1 MHKKTIEF
9 IRLLSPVLLTLLL
22 LVPSHAS
29 AAGLAARLAGPEQ
42 PDAPFE
48 PTDIPSANEVLD
60 FGYVYTVAA
69 GDDVWLIAI
78 AHGISMETL
87 VAANHLESPYWIYS
101 GDRLW
106 VPADPA
112 VVKHPE
118 PEPKTPT
125 KATPSVDSVP
135 APVGEAAPPTDPAAP
150 TTVVTATVA
159 ITPAAPPAPEPVA
172 EAAPASASISDPAA
186 LVLNLINQKR
196 AAYGLGTLSWSAEL
210 AQAAQGHAVDC
221 AQRGWGSHSGSD
233 GARLRTRLSRVGYEA
248 AWTSEN
254 WANSRNAQH
263 AFEMWWYEGPGGPH
277 YENIMSGNF
286 SEIGIGVAKGG
297 WGYYVIADFG
307 SR

>member
-48 PTDIPSANEVLD
+48 PTDIPSPNETSD
-60 FGYVYTVAA
+60 FGYVYTVVA
-69 GDDVWLIAI
+69 GDDVWLIAT

-87 VAANHLESPYWIYS
+87 VAANHLESPYWIYPE
-101 GDRLW
+101 DRLW

-112 VVKHPE
+112 VVKHPV
-118 PEPKTPT
+118 PEPKKPE
-125 KATPSVDSVP
+125 K
-135 APVGEAAPPTDPAAP
+135 AAPPTDAPVTAPAVSPEPETPA
-150 TTVVTATVA
+150 VAVTATVA
-159 ITPAAPPAPEPVA
+159 ITPAASPAPEPKV
-172 EAAPASASISDPAA
+172 ETTTVSASISDPAA
-186 LVLNLINQKR
+186 LILNLINEKR
-196 AAYGLGTLSWSAEL
+196 AANGLGTLSWSAEL
-210 AQAAQGHAVDC
+210 AQAAQGHALDC
-221 AQRGWGSHSGSD
+221 AERGWGSHVGSD
-233 GARLRTRLSRVGYEA
+233 GAHLRTRLGRVGYEA
-248 AWTSEN
+248 AYTSEN

-263 AFEMWWYEGPGGPH
+263 AFDMWWFEGPGGPH
-277 YENIMSGNF
+277 YESIMSGNF

>member
-1 MHKKTIEF
+1 MHKKTLEF

-87 VAANHLESPYWIYS
+87 AAANHLESPYWIYP

-106 VPADPA
+106 VPAEPA
-112 VVKHPE
+112 VVEHPE
-118 PEPKTPT
+118 PDK
-125 KATPSVDSVP
+125 P
-135 APVGEAAPPTDPAAP
+135 AKAAPPVVAPATASVALTEPAAP
-150 TTVVTATVA
+150 ALTVTATVA
-159 ITPAAPPAPEPVA
+159 ITPAAPPEPEPVV
-172 EAAPASASISDPAA
+172 EAVEATAPQASISDPAA
-186 LVLNLINQKR
+186 LILNLINEKR
-196 AAYGLGTLSWSAEL
+196 VAHGLGALSWSAEL
-210 AQAAQGHAVDC
+210 AQAAEAHAVDC

-233 GARLRTRLSRVGYEA
+233 GARLRTRLSRAGYNA
-248 AWTSEN
+248 AYASEN

-263 AFEMWWYEGPGGPH
+263 GFEMWWYEGPGGPH
-277 YENIMSGNF
+277 YENILGASF
-286 SEIGIGVAKGG
+286 DEIGIGVAKGG
-297 WGYYVIADFG
+297 WGYYIIADFG